1 MYKRY
6 IVGNI
11 GEDCLKY
18 CPDKLQGITKD
29 IVDLMNT
36 HIFCIFFAQ
45 KPKKGHVVN
54 EV

>member
-29 IVDLMNT
+29 IVDLLNT

-45 KPKKGHVVN
+45 KPIKEQVVI
-54 EV
+54 EM